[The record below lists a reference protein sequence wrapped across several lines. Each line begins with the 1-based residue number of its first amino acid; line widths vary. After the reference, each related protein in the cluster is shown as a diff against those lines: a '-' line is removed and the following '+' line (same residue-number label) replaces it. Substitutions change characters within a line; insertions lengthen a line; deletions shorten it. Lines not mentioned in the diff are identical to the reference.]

1 MAAGA
6 TENHGRRGRLQKRPF
21 LRIELDETR
30 LPAAAGE
37 IIAGVG
43 MMVDQP
49 PRRCEGLRGMH
60 AGIDEADPRGGGA
73 VDGFARCGE
82 FHRWSGAEQ
91 SSQSHRAPPARQQ
104 AEFHLGQAEHRV
116 RFGRGDSQVAAER
129 QFQTAAEAGAVDHR
143 QAWPRPFR
151 EPAEEPATRRAK
163 LFDLRPRPVLERLQP
178 RDVGTGEKRARAG
191 RLHDHAPRFRAGI
204 DRVEGR
210 GELAE
215 HILRDD
221 VLPVV
226 SHVKGEHHD
235 AVVEPLDG
243 ERFGFPSQI
252 PCGGRH
258 GCVSVWCGS
267 RPVRLPE
274 PGKRLVYRDFC
285 KLHTRRFRPAMKF
298 APSPITASQSP
309 TTTSRRDSF
318 SGLPLFGAVW
328 VALVMVGVLGRLWQP
343 GWNVTPMAGVALA
356 AGALF
361 PNLFAAATV
370 PLVAL
375 AISNLA
381 MPGYGSL
388 TMAAVVYAATVWPVL
403 LGSRLVPGKAWK
415 AVVGSALASSL
426 VFYLSTNLAYWW
438 LTADYPHTPAGLAAC
453 YVAALPFYRW
463 MPVGDVAWSVAIF
476 AGLST
481 VIAAVRASRGAA
493 VA

>member
-1 MAAGA
+1 
-6 TENHGRRGRLQKRPF
+6 
-21 LRIELDETR
+21 
-30 LPAAAGE
+30 
-37 IIAGVG
+37 
-43 MMVDQP
+43 
-49 PRRCEGLRGMH
+49 
-60 AGIDEADPRGGGA
+60 
-73 VDGFARCGE
+73 
-82 FHRWSGAEQ
+82 
-91 SSQSHRAPPARQQ
+91 
-104 AEFHLGQAEHRV
+104 
-116 RFGRGDSQVAAER
+116 
-129 QFQTAAEAGAVDHR
+129 
-143 QAWPRPFR
+143 
-151 EPAEEPATRRAK
+151 
-163 LFDLRPRPVLERLQP
+163 
-178 RDVGTGEKRARAG
+178 
-191 RLHDHAPRFRAGI
+191 
-204 DRVEGR
+204 
-210 GELAE
+210 
-215 HILRDD
+215 
-221 VLPVV
+221 
-226 SHVKGEHHD
+226 
-235 AVVEPLDG
+235 
-243 ERFGFPSQI
+243 
-252 PCGGRH
+252 
-258 GCVSVWCGS
+258 
-267 RPVRLPE
+267 
-274 PGKRLVYRDFC
+274 
-285 KLHTRRFRPAMKF
+285 MKF

-438 LTADYPHTPAGLAAC
+438 LTADYPHTLAGLAAC

-476 AGLST
+476 AGLSA

>member
-1 MAAGA
+1 
-6 TENHGRRGRLQKRPF
+6 
-21 LRIELDETR
+21 
-30 LPAAAGE
+30 
-37 IIAGVG
+37 
-43 MMVDQP
+43 
-49 PRRCEGLRGMH
+49 
-60 AGIDEADPRGGGA
+60 
-73 VDGFARCGE
+73 
-82 FHRWSGAEQ
+82 
-91 SSQSHRAPPARQQ
+91 
-104 AEFHLGQAEHRV
+104 
-116 RFGRGDSQVAAER
+116 
-129 QFQTAAEAGAVDHR
+129 
-143 QAWPRPFR
+143 
-151 EPAEEPATRRAK
+151 
-163 LFDLRPRPVLERLQP
+163 
-178 RDVGTGEKRARAG
+178 
-191 RLHDHAPRFRAGI
+191 
-204 DRVEGR
+204 
-210 GELAE
+210 
-215 HILRDD
+215 
-221 VLPVV
+221 
-226 SHVKGEHHD
+226 
-235 AVVEPLDG
+235 
-243 ERFGFPSQI
+243 
-252 PCGGRH
+252 
-258 GCVSVWCGS
+258 
-267 RPVRLPE
+267 
-274 PGKRLVYRDFC
+274 
-285 KLHTRRFRPAMKF
+285 MKF

-438 LTADYPHTPAGLAAC
+438 LTADYPHTLAGLAAC